1 LKILLK
7 SSLPW
12 IITLLRLAILP
23 FLAYAFSIGNTIAT
37 YSLFLFAISTDLA
50 DGYVAR
56 KLNAQSTYGVYFDA
70 IVDYIFI
77 SGMFLV
83 FIEGGFYPA
92 WILVLISFVFL
103 HFLLTSIFLKQL
115 YDPIGKYY
123 GSLLFGAIGLTLLFS
138 GRLFHEAI
146 MLGIVVVTVASLIS
160 RVAHLATR
168 SSRHAPYIETS
179 KAATPGS

>member
-1 LKILLK
+1 LTILLK
-7 SSLPW
+7 RSIPW
-12 IITLLRLAILP
+12 VITSLRLAILP
-23 FLAYAFSIGNTIAT
+23 FLAYTFSSGNTIAT

-50 DGYVAR
+50 DGYVSR
-56 KLNAQSTYGVYFDA
+56 KLHAQSIYGVYFDA
-70 IVDYIFI
+70 IVDYVFI

-92 WILVLISFVFL
+92 WVLVLISFVFL
-103 HFLLTSIFLKQL
+103 QFLLTSIFLKQL

-138 GRLFHEAI
+138 GRLFYEAI
-146 MLGIVVVTVASLIS
+146 TLGIVIVTVASMIS

-168 SSRHAPYIETS
+168 DSRRVPKT
-179 KAATPGS
+179 

>member
-1 LKILLK
+1 LTTLLK
-7 SSLPW
+7 HSVPW
-12 IITLLRLAILP
+12 AITALRLVILP
-23 FLAYAFSIGNTIAT
+23 FLVYAFGIGSTIAT
-37 YSLFLFAISTDLA
+37 NILFLFAVTTDLA

-56 KLNAQSTYGVYFDA
+56 KLHSQLIYGVYFDA
-70 IVDYIFI
+70 IVDYVFI

-92 WILVLISFVFL
+92 WILVLIGFVFL
-103 HFLLTSIFLKQL
+103 QFLLTSILLKQL

-138 GRLFHEAI
+138 GRLFYKAI
-146 MLGIVVVTVASLIS
+146 TLGIVIVTVVSVIS

-168 SSRHAPYIETS
+168 DSRR
-179 KAATPGS
+179 TPKT